1 MTVNDKDTELMRPT
15 IEYTSGKTL
24 MEHGSEELHKHVST
38 RMEVAMGKPLPQMDV
53 RFKNLKIT
61 ADMLVSSDKTR
72 THELPTLTNTLRK
85 GFRGLSAKKN
95 KVTKTILHE
104 IDGVFKPGTMTLVLG
119 QPGSGK
125 SSLLKVLS
133 GRFPASKSV
142 HIQGDITYNDV
153 SDSAL
158 RSRLPQFVSYV
169 TQRDNHFA
177 TLSVRETLEFAH
189 ECCGDELSPREE
201 ELLRH
206 GTPEENQQAIEAARA
221 FHKHSPDVVIQTLGL
236 EKCQNT
242 IVGDAML
249 RGVSGGERKRVTT
262 GEMSFGNKF
271 VLLMDE
277 ISTGLDSAATFD
289 IIKSYR
295 SLATNLR
302 KTIVIA
308 LLQPSPEV
316 FAFFDNVLLLNKGR
330 VLYHGPR
337 EQVVAYF
344 EGLGFHCPPRRDVAD
359 FLLDISTPQQQQ
371 YEVTRANG
379 KPQPRKATEF
389 AKEFASSPIHD
400 AMLKEVHEP
409 HDPALLRDNQIHFD
423 SIPEFHQS
431 FWASTMTLLA
441 RQFKVT
447 VRNTAFLRSRVIMVI
462 IMGLLYSSVFWQ
474 VDPKNP
480 QVLIGVLFTAVLF
493 LALGQATQLATHMSA
508 REIFYKQ
515 RGANFY
521 RSSSYVLAYVVNQ
534 IPYVFVES
542 VAFGAMIYWMCGFVS
557 NIGSFIL
564 FEVFLFVTDLTFAS
578 WFFFM
583 AAIIP
588 DIHIAKSLVSV
599 SIVFFIVFSGFLIT
613 RTQVPDYFVWAYWLD
628 PLAWAIRSLAII
640 EYRDARFD
648 KCVYDGINYCKEYAE
663 KMGIFSLGL
672 FDIQT
677 DKVWLWYSLIFLL
690 ASYVG
695 FTALA
700 TITLEYKRYED
711 HGHASSSVEHDDH
724 GVGDD
729 RTSTPSESSSTSD
742 YNLVK
747 TPRAGKNTTTELALT
762 VEPAHYER
770 KFVPV
775 TLAFS
780 DIRYSVPNPTDPK
793 QDLVLLKGIS
803 GFARPGTMTA
813 LMGSSGAGKTTLMDV
828 IAGRKTEGKI
838 EGHIYLNGYQATD
851 LAIRR
856 ATGYCEQMDI
866 HSEAATI
873 REALT
878 FSAFLR
884 QSSDIPDSQKFDSV
898 EECLDL
904 LDLRPIADQITRGSS
919 VEQMKRLTIGVELAA
934 QPSVLF
940 LDEPTSGLDARSA
953 KVIMDGVRKVADSG
967 RTVVCTIHQ
976 PSWEVFSV
984 FDSLLLLKHGGQT
997 VYFGDLG
1004 EKASKLVN
1012 YFESMPGVAPLDEG
1026 YNPAAWMLE
1035 VIGAGVGNTANQ
1047 DIDFAA
1053 AFEASEKKSLMMDE
1067 LLQDGMCHPVAGVS
1081 ELSFTKKRA
1090 ASEATQ
1096 ARLVIQRFRD
1106 LYWRTPSYN
1115 VTRVIANVVLALI
1128 CGLSF
1133 LNGDYTSYQGINSG
1147 VGLITLGVIFIS
1159 VVSLNSVLPIA
1170 AEERASFYRE
1180 RASQT
1185 YNALWYFV
1193 GGTVAEIPYVITTS
1207 LLFSAIFFPMA
1218 GFTGVHRFFPFW
1230 GVVALHTLFQT
1241 YMGQLLAYV
1250 LPSIEVAAIIGTLV
1264 NSIFILFIGM
1274 NPPASEISQG
1284 YKWLYYITPPQYT
1297 VSILSALV
1305 FADCPEGAS
1314 PDELSCKH
1322 LHNLPPTVPA
1332 NLTIKEYVEHVFLT
1346 KHDEIGRNIG
1356 ILVALIVFVRLLT
1369 LVSLRYVNHQKK

>member
-1 MTVNDKDTELMRPT
+1 MKTTGSGPMRPT

-24 MEHGSEELHKHVST
+24 MQLGSEELHKHVSS

-337 EQVVAYF
+337 EQVVDYF

-371 YEVTRANG
+371 YEVTRADG
-379 KPQPRKATEF
+379 KLHPRKASEF

-400 AMLKEVHEP
+400 AMLLKVHEP
-409 HDPALLRDNQIHFD
+409 HDPAFLQDNQIHFE
-423 SIPEFHQS
+423 SVPEFHQA
-431 FWASTMTLLA
+431 FLASTMTLLA
-441 RQFKVT
+441 RQFKIT
-447 VRNTAFLRSRVIMVI
+447 VRNTAFLRSQAVMVI

-474 VDPKNP
+474 VDVKDP
-480 QVLIGVLFTAVLF
+480 QLVIGILFTAALF
-493 LALGQATQLATHMSA
+493 LALGQATQLATHMNA

-521 RSSSYVLAYVVNQ
+521 RTSSYVLAYSINQ
-534 IPYVFVES
+534 IPYVLLES
-542 VAFGAMIYWMCGFVS
+542 VVFGSMIYWMCGFVS
-557 NIGSFIL
+557 NVGSFLL
-564 FEVFLFVTDLTFAS
+564 FELFMFLTSLTFAS
-578 WFFFM
+578 WFFFL

-588 DIHIAKSLVSV
+588 DIHIAKSIVSV

-613 RTQVPDYFVWAYWLD
+613 RTMIPDYFIWAYWLD
-628 PLAWAIRSLAII
+628 PISWAIRSLAII
-640 EYRDARFD
+640 EYRDSRFD
-648 KCVYDGINYCKEYAE
+648 DCVYDGIDYCKTYGE

-672 FDIQT
+672 FDIQS
-677 DKVWLWYSLIFLL
+677 DKVWLWYSVVFLV
-690 ASYVG
+690 ASYLA
-695 FTALA
+695 FSAL
-700 TITLEYKRYED
+700 TMLTLENKRYEANE
-711 HGHASSSVEHDDH
+711 HMSSGSNQDDH
-724 GVGDD
+724 GESEGI
-729 RTSTPSESSSTSD
+729 TSTLSESSSKSD
-742 YNLVK
+742 YNLVE
-747 TPRAGKNTTTELALT
+747 TPRTEEIAAEELT
-762 VEPAHYER
+762 LTIQPSKHQRY
-770 KFVPV
+770 FVPV

-780 DIRYSVPNPTDPK
+780 DIRYSVPNPADPK
-793 QDLVLLKGIS
+793 EDLVLLKGIS
-803 GFARPGTMTA
+803 GFAKPGTMTA

-884 QSSDIPDSQKFDSV
+884 QGSDVPDARKFDSV

-976 PSWEVFSV
+976 PSWDVFSV

-1012 YFESMPGVAPLDEG
+1012 YFESMPGVSPLEED
-1026 YNPAAWMLE
+1026 YNPATWMLE

-1047 DIDFAA
+1047 DIDFASV
-1053 AFEASEKKSLMMDE
+1053 FQASEKKSLLMDE
-1067 LLQDGMCHPVAGVS
+1067 LSREGMCRPAVATP
-1081 ELSFTKKRA
+1081 ELEFTKKRA
-1090 ASEATQ
+1090 ASEGTQ
-1096 ARLVIQRFRD
+1096 ARLVVGRFWD
-1106 LYWRTPSYN
+1106 LYWRTPSYSL
-1115 VTRVIANVVLALI
+1115 TRVIANVILALI

-1133 LNGDYTSYQGINSG
+1133 FKGDYTTYQGINSG
-1147 VGLITLGVIFIS
+1147 VGLITLGVIFIA
-1159 VVSLNSVLPIA
+1159 VVSCNSVLPIA

-1193 GGTVAEIPYVITTS
+1193 GATVAELPYVILTS
-1207 LLFSAIFFPMA
+1207 LLFTAIFFPMA
-1218 GFTGVHRFFPFW
+1218 GFTGAVRFVSFW
-1230 GVVALHTLFQT
+1230 GVIVLHTMFQT
-1241 YMGQLLAYV
+1241 YMGQLLAYA
-1250 LPSIEVAAIIGTLV
+1250 LPSIEVAAIMGTLL
-1264 NSIFILFIGM
+1264 NSIFILFMGV
-1274 NPPASEISQG
+1274 NPPASQISSG

-1305 FADCPEGAS
+1305 FADCPEGADPS
-1314 PDELSCKH
+1314 ELSCQ
-1322 LHNLPPTVPA
+1322 LVTNTPPTVPA
-1332 NLTIKEYVEHVFLT
+1332 NMTIKQYVEHVFLT
-1346 KHDEIGRNIG
+1346 KHDEIGRNLAI
-1356 ILVALIVFVRLLT
+1356 ILGFIVLFRLLA
-1369 LVSLRYVNHQKK
+1369 LLSLRYVNHQKK